1 MRNNIAIIIEREYK
15 TRVAKKSFILTTILA
30 PIVFA
35 LIVSVPIILAK
46 MSSDTKKVALIDRT
60 GLYKDIL
67 KNTEEY
73 EFVLAD
79 KSISEY
85 RDMGEDSGFDA
96 IVTIDESLINNPN
109 SVTIFSYNQ
118 LPEGIERYIRD
129 VLNKHI
135 YEEKVKSYQDI
146 PNLKSVLQDLDTNI
160 SIATFKWDKDGNQ
173 ARSSSELSSV
183 IGFSL
188 TSLSYFFIFL
198 YGSMVL
204 QGVLEEKKN
213 KIMEVMVST
222 VKPFDMM
229 MGKII
234 GIGLVGITQMLI
246 WIILGTILMIAAQ
259 FIFLGDVYTSESLMA
274 MKSTGLNGMSS
285 ADIEE
290 LAEMMGYVEG
300 INFFE
305 IFLMFILFFVGG
317 FLLYSSMFAAIGSAV
332 SSDEDTAQLMM
343 PISFIM
349 IFSFYVGIASVENPS
364 GTLATVCSLIPFTSP
379 VVMMVRIP
387 FDVPIWQEV
396 LSIVILFASFIGMTY
411 LSAKIYRVGILMY
424 GKKPSFKELWKW
436 LRYK

>member
-73 EFVLAD
+73 EFVLTD

-96 IVTIDESLINNPN
+96 IVTIDEDLIRNPN
-109 SVTIFSYNQ
+109 AVTIFSYNQ

-173 ARSSSELSSV
+173 ARSSSELSST
-183 IGFSL
+183 IGLSL
-188 TSLSYFFIFL
+188 TFLSYFFIFL

-204 QGVLEEKKN
+204 QGVLEEKKI
-213 KIMEVMVST
+213 K
-222 VKPFDMM
+222 
-229 MGKII
+229 
-234 GIGLVGITQMLI
+234 
-246 WIILGTILMIAAQ
+246 
-259 FIFLGDVYTSESLMA
+259 
-274 MKSTGLNGMSS
+274 
-285 ADIEE
+285 
-290 LAEMMGYVEG
+290 
-300 INFFE
+300 
-305 IFLMFILFFVGG
+305 
-317 FLLYSSMFAAIGSAV
+317 
-332 SSDEDTAQLMM
+332 
-343 PISFIM
+343 
-349 IFSFYVGIASVENPS
+349 
-364 GTLATVCSLIPFTSP
+364 
-379 VVMMVRIP
+379 
-387 FDVPIWQEV
+387 
-396 LSIVILFASFIGMTY
+396 
-411 LSAKIYRVGILMY
+411 
-424 GKKPSFKELWKW
+424 
-436 LRYK
+436 

>member
-1 MRNNIAIIIEREYK
+1 
-15 TRVAKKSFILTTILA
+15 
-30 PIVFA
+30 
-35 LIVSVPIILAK
+35 
-46 MSSDTKKVALIDRT
+46 
-60 GLYKDIL
+60 
-67 KNTEEY
+67 
-73 EFVLAD
+73 
-79 KSISEY
+79 
-85 RDMGEDSGFDA
+85 
-96 IVTIDESLINNPN
+96 
-109 SVTIFSYNQ
+109 
-118 LPEGIERYIRD
+118 
-129 VLNKHI
+129 
-135 YEEKVKSYQDI
+135 
-146 PNLKSVLQDLDTNI
+146 
-160 SIATFKWDKDGNQ
+160 
-173 ARSSSELSSV
+173 
-183 IGFSL
+183 
-188 TSLSYFFIFL
+188 
-198 YGSMVL
+198 
-204 QGVLEEKKN
+204 
-213 KIMEVMVST
+213 MEVMVST

-285 ADIEE
+285 ADIEDI
-290 LAEMMGYVEG
+290 AEMMGYVEG

-411 LSAKIYRVGILMY
+411 ISAKIYRVGILMY